1 MVDDPLGELLANS
14 YKKMAD
20 EHAELLEGVKSLK
33 SYLDHIGVVLAGEH
47 RGTVALESYVA
58 GAGGMANELIAK
70 VERPVSDR

>member
-20 EHAELLEGVKSLK
+20 EHAELLEALK
-33 SYLDHIGVVLAGEH
+33 MLVAWKKPIELIAPELG
-47 RGTVALESYVA
+47 GTLRSIYHAETI
-58 GAGGMANELIAK
+58 IAK